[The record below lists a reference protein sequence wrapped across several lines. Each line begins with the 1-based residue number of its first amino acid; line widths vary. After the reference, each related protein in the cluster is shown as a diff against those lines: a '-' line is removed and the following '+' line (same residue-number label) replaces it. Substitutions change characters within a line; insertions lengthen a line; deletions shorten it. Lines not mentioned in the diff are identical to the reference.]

1 MAVKLYGRKLINGAA
16 ARHVD
21 TQKAL
26 RRLTREVENR
36 ARGNLAEARA
46 TTQWDKIADPSHM
59 TSIGAA
65 QETSAKYGSID
76 YYVYM
81 EAYKQGAMAL
91 EFGHAPSGV
100 FGPGGSL
107 SHIVTRA
114 PHGLYILTR
123 AAMLSPSMSVSS
135 GMKRGKR

>member
-1 MAVKLYGRKLINGAA
+1 MAVKLYGRKLVNGAA
-16 ARHVD
+16 AHHHD

-36 ARGNLAEARA
+36 ARGNLSEARSS
-46 TTQWDKIADPSHM
+46 TEWFKIADPGHQ
-59 TSIGAA
+59 TEIGAA
-65 QETSAKYGSID
+65 QDTSGKYGSID

-100 FGPGGSL
+100 FGPGGQL
-107 SHIVTRA
+107 EHIPTRA

-123 AAMLSPSMSVSS
+123 AAGLGGLTSVSS

>member
-1 MAVKLYGRKLINGAA
+1 MAKVYGRKLVNGAA
-16 ARHVD
+16 ARHID

-26 RRLTREVENR
+26 RRLTREVENK
-36 ARGNLAEARA
+36 ARA
-46 TTQWDKIADPSHM
+46 NLSKARASTGWDKIADPDGM

-65 QETSAKYGSID
+65 HSTGKYGALD
-76 YYVYM
+76 YVVYM
-81 EAYKQGAMAL
+81 EGYKQGAMAI

-107 SHIVTRA
+107 SHIKTRA

-123 AAMLSPSMSVSS
+123 AAGLGGLTSVSS
-135 GMKRGKR
+135 GRKRGKR

>member
-1 MAVKLYGRKLINGAA
+1 MAKVYGRKLVNGAA

-26 RRLTREVENR
+26 RRLTREVE
-36 ARGNLAEARA
+36 GKARA
-46 TTQWDKIADPSHM
+46 NLSQARSSTQWEKIADPEHL
-59 TSIGAA
+59 TSIG
-65 QETSAKYGSID
+65 SAKYGNVD
-76 YYVYM
+76 YVVYM
-81 EAYKQGAMAL
+81 EAYKNGAMAL

-107 SHIVTRA
+107 SHVQSRA

-123 AAMLSPSMSVSS
+123 AAGVGAKMSMSS
-135 GMKRGKR
+135 GRRRGKR